1 MLHYNTRIINH
12 DQVRSLQKV
21 AVQGNKI
28 ADEMQ
33 PEERLLLPR
42 EIKIPSEPIDF
53 EQIFGE

>member
-1 MLHYNTRIINH
+1 MLHYNKRIINH

-33 PEERLLLPR
+33 PEERLLLPIG
-42 EIKIPSEPIDF
+42 IKIPSEPIDF